1 MELLPGDANGAGS
14 ETLSTYTALGADV
27 RKLLLTSIF
36 GLTLVDLETIL
47 EKLIFTL
54 RVTAACLLLG
64 SSHQSHQGEQKKNYM
79 NRFKHKLVWAE

>member
-36 GLTLVDLETIL
+36 GSAFVDLETIL

-54 RVTAACLLLG
+54 RVTAACLPLG
-64 SSHQSHQGEQKKNYM
+64 FSHQSHQGEQKSI
-79 NRFKHKLVWAE
+79 